1 MTETNKRPTAA
12 LIAVGTLLERIAGA
26 VAVIGGVALLA
37 MIVVS
42 VISIVGRSILPGLA
56 SVVGLQFRATSIP
69 GDIELVQIGTG
80 IAVFSFLPFCQ
91 LRRGNVMVDFFTAEA
106 RLRVRAA
113 LDCLGNL
120 VFFAL
125 ALLISWRLIYGLQD
139 KLAYND
145 TTMVLRL
152 PEAYPFAYGVACAWL
167 LTIVCAYTVW
177 RSAEEVIADRPI
189 GSRDVAEH

>member
-1 MTETNKRPTAA
+1 MNATANRPTAA
-12 LIAVGTLLERIAGA
+12 LTAVGAVLERVCGA
-26 VAVIGGVALLA
+26 VAVLGGVALLA

-56 SVVGLQFRATSIP
+56 GVVGLEFRAASIP
-69 GDIELVQIGTG
+69 GDVELVQIGTG

-91 LRRGNVMVDFFTAEA
+91 LRRGNVIVDFFTAGA
-106 RLRVRAA
+106 ALRVRAG
-113 LDCLGNL
+113 LDLLGNAIFTL
-120 VFFAL
+120 L
-125 ALLISWRLIYGLQD
+125 AGVIAWRLVHGLLD

-167 LTIVCAYTVW
+167 LAIVCAYTVW
-177 RSAEEVIADRPI
+177 RSAEEVLANRPI
-189 GSRDVAEH
+189 GPRDAAEH

>member
-1 MTETNKRPTAA
+1 MNATAKRPTAA
-12 LIAVGTLLERIAGA
+12 LTAVGILLERVSGA
-26 VAVIGGVALLA
+26 VAVLGGVALLG

-56 SVVGLQFRATSIP
+56 DLVGLEFRAASIP
-69 GDIELVQIGTG
+69 GDVELVQIGTG
-80 IAVFSFLPFCQ
+80 VAVFSFLPFCQ
-91 LRRGNVMVDFFTAEA
+91 LRRGNVIVDFFTAGA

-113 LDCLGNL
+113 LDLVGNL
-120 VFFAL
+120 IFTAL
-125 ALLISWRLIYGLQD
+125 AALIAWRLVYGLQD

-167 LTIVCAYTVW
+167 LAIVCAYTVW
-177 RSAEEVIADRPI
+177 RSAEEVLTNRPI
-189 GSRDVAEH
+189 GPHDIAEH